1 MFRHPGHTNARA
13 EENTHPLHLVEK
25 SIDMRLSFLA
35 ATFGIAL
42 LLGGCGPR
50 AQDTPEWAAALSA
63 KTQYEKVTRQRVVVK
78 QYDSTFDAFD
88 EAYWSTALLA
98 ARQLD
103 AKQISKEKYNQINDE
118 ANAVRAMRQRG
129 LAAMESAA
137 SSSRRSTYCSRSG
150 SGFICY

>member
-1 MFRHPGHTNARA
+1 
-13 EENTHPLHLVEK
+13 
-25 SIDMRLSFLA
+25 MRLSFIA

-50 AQDTPEWAAALSA
+50 AQDTPEWAATLSA
-63 KTQYEKVTRQRVVVK
+63 KTHYAKYHRQREIMK
-78 QYDSTFDAFD
+78 RYHSFDAFD
-88 EAYWSTALLA
+88 EAAWSTALLA

-103 AKQISKEKYNQINDE
+103 AKQISVDKFNHILHES
-118 ANAVRAMRQRG
+118 NAVTVARKRG
-129 LAAMESAA
+129 LAALESAA